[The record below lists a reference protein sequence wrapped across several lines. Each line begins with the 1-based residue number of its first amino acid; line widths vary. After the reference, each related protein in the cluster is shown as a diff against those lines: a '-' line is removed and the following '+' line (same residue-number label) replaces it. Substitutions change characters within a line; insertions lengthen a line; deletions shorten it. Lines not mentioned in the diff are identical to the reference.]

1 MRSGRFSL
9 GVPLALVVLPL
20 ALAHLVAAPK
30 FGAWTEPE
38 HLARDINS
46 EFSETAPTL
55 SKDGRSLYFS
65 STRPCFTGDAVLDL
79 NLWVAHRDDDD
90 APWGAPM
97 CLSINVD
104 GFEDSAA
111 AFSRDG
117 HWMFF
122 VSNRPGSV
130 AAGRDI
136 WVSWRRHVHDD
147 NGWAEPVH
155 GGTAINSNAADAG
168 PSYLEG
174 DGSDF
179 PQLFFTSS
187 RAGTFDIW
195 VSDVIGGGQFGAPRL
210 VDELNTA
217 NLVEARPFVRHDG
230 LELFFFRGV
239 GGSALFD
246 IWSATRK
253 DPRDAWSQPAV
264 LAAPVNTLANDQQAA
279 IASDRETLYFASN
292 RPGSFGDLDI
302 WVTRRSKSG
311 H

>member
-1 MRSGRFSL
+1 MRSGRFTL
-9 GVPLALVVLPL
+9 GVPLAFVVLPL

-30 FGAWTEPE
+30 FGPWSEPE
-38 HLARDINS
+38 HLAGEINS
-46 EFSETAPTL
+46 QFSETAPTL

-65 STRPCFTGDAVLDL
+65 STRPCFAGDAVLDL
-79 NLWVAHRDDDD
+79 NLWVAHRDGD
-90 APWGAPM
+90 AGPWDSPA

-122 VSNRPGSV
+122 VSSRPGSL

-155 GGTAINSNAADAG
+155 AGTAINSIAADAG

-174 DGSDF
+174 DGSGF
-179 PQLFFTSS
+179 PQLFFTSN

-195 VSDVIGGGQFGAPRL
+195 VSDVIGGGQFGEPRR
-210 VDELNTA
+210 VDELNT
-217 NLVEARPFVRHDG
+217 NDLVEARPFVRHDG

-239 GGSALFD
+239 GASALFD
-246 IWSATRK
+246 IYAATRD
-253 DPRDAWSQPAV
+253 DPRDGWSAPV
-264 LAAPVNTLANDQQAA
+264 KLDAPVNTAANEQQAA

-292 RPGSFGDLDI
+292 RPGSLGDLDI
-302 WVTRRSKSG
+302 WVTRRSKSR